1 MCSVA
6 SIPAPSG
13 FVRNKSAPF
22 HLFTPSPFHP
32 FTREFLSA
40 CDRFAAPRVPSQ
52 MAHRRVLA
60 TARHT
65 RVCLRVAV
73 LRRWP
78 HLRAVARRVSPNR
91 SRMSPLAVFVAA
103 FGFSVSLPFAAPS
116 LPAIARSG
124 GRGASSRNT
133 ASRSA
138 SRRLRAIAEPSRRV
152 SFSST
157 LVVSLRSSAGFLS
170 APCLRP
176 PSLVLCPCTPPFHL
190 FTLSPRHPRQHKAG
204 NPPAASGDIR
214 ACADTSAEWVRRGG
228 REVGPGT

>member
-1 MCSVA
+1 M
-6 SIPAPSG
+6 G
-13 FVRNKSAPF
+13 
-22 HLFTPSPFHP
+22 
-32 FTREFLSA
+32 
-40 CDRFAAPRVPSQ
+40 
-52 MAHRRVLA
+52 HRRVLA

-116 LPAIARSG
+116 LPAPARSG
-124 GRGASSRNT
+124 ERGASSRNT

-138 SRRLRAIAEPSRRV
+138 SRRLRAIAEPSHRV

-157 LVVSLRSSAGFLS
+157 LVASLRSSAGFLS
-170 APCLRP
+170 APCLCPLSQRLTVSP
-176 PSLVLCPCTPPFHL
+176 PHPFTFSPFHL
-190 FTLSPRHPRQHKAG
+190 FTP
-204 NPPAASGDIR
+204 PPA
-214 ACADTSAEWVRRGG
+214 SAEKEGEFDAGGGASVELSETRRT
-228 REVGPGT
+228 GTRPSPDGKGA